1 MADVTIY
8 DLPAASTLDGSEEV
22 AIWKNG
28 ETEKTT
34 AQEIA
39 DLAGGGYTELSGTLV
54 AGNTSVTLSD
64 ASITTSSVI
73 DYYTSVFGV
82 NPIAATVST
91 GSITLTFEAQAVDVG
106 VVVRVS

>member
-39 DLAGGGYTELSGTLV
+39 DLAGGGYTQISGTLV
-54 AGNTSVTLSD
+54 AGNTTVSLSD
-64 ASITTSSVI
+64 ASITTSSVF
-73 DYYTSVFGV
+73 DFYTTIFGV
-82 NPIAATVST
+82 NPTAVSVST
-91 GSITLTFEAQAVDVG
+91 GTIVLTFEAQVVDVG
-106 VVVRVS
+106 VIVRVS